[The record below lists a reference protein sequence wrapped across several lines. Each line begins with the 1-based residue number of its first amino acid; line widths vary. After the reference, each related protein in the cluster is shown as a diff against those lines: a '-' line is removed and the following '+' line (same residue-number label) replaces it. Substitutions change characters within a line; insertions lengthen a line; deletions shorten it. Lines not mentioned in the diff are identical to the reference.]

1 MSTSS
6 LKQSWIMNVSGNTIW
21 IILVLF
27 DGGSTGWVI
36 FFSNIDL
43 KYVGLLQIRNMRNM
57 GNQLSLA
64 ALLMDKWDKQRNSFN
79 NVCQLDSTFQHFL
92 NVCQLCKYAF
102 EPTSMQLIEI
112 GLKSNRHNAVWMKK
126 TKKKTMDNDSERAK
140 HCSVVF
146 EIVTR
151 ANCFRK
157 SARLN
162 LDPYHHTPLPKRGG
176 VIMPKKWLDQL
187 SRHQLNLTFDIE

>member
-1 MSTSS
+1 M
-6 LKQSWIMNVSGNTIW
+6 
-21 IILVLF
+21 
-27 DGGSTGWVI
+27 GGVI
-36 FFSNIDL
+36 AFSNIDL
-43 KYVGLLQIRNMRNM
+43 KYVELLQIRNMRNM

-126 TKKKTMDNDSERAK
+126 KKTMDNDSERAK

-157 SARLN
+157 VRE
-162 LDPYHHTPLPKRGG
+162 
-176 VIMPKKWLDQL
+176 IE
-187 SRHQLNLTFDIE
+187 SRSWER

>member
-1 MSTSS
+1 M
-6 LKQSWIMNVSGNTIW
+6 
-21 IILVLF
+21 
-27 DGGSTGWVI
+27 GGVI
-36 FFSNIDL
+36 AFSNIDL
-43 KYVGLLQIRNMRNM
+43 KYVELLQIRNMRNM

-126 TKKKTMDNDSERAK
+126 KQKKN
-140 HCSVVF
+140 
-146 EIVTR
+146 
-151 ANCFRK
+151 N
-157 SARLN
+157 
-162 LDPYHHTPLPKRGG
+162 G
-176 VIMPKKWLDQL
+176 
-187 SRHQLNLTFDIE
+187 